1 MTTRKPATVLA
12 IPADE
17 AFANRI
23 VSDRDAAVVEET
35 RLREELLTRESYY
48 DREMTRLIAERDAE
62 VNSLNLQIAQQGR
75 IVVAADAALESL
87 APPKGQAEQEDIAP
101 PVAMAAE

>member
-1 MTTRKPATVLA
+1 MTTRKPVTTPA

-75 IVVAADAALESL
+75 IVGAADRALEHL
-87 APPKGQAEQEDIAP
+87 ALPEVQEEPAP